1 LIVRWQK
8 EQEYFIVRLY
18 QDLVGD
24 WILSQSWGDRAAN
37 EATVTHTVLHSYK
50 EARRLL
56 SSIARQ
62 QRKRGYRHTGQ
73 SEEQLGFDF
82 NR

>member
-1 LIVRWQK
+1 MIVRWQK

-37 EATVTHTVLHSYK
+37 EATVTHTVLHSYT

-62 QRKRGYRHTGQ
+62 KRKLGYRLTGRG
-73 SEEQLGFDF
+73 EEQLGFDF
-82 NR
+82 N